1 MNPPEKATM
10 NFLDRTI
17 AVFSP
22 RMALQRMAAKQHL
35 VQFGYNDHPERRG
48 QAPPLSRTA
57 GETWEKHRDR
67 LKSTADARE
76 QAEYTWIGGV
86 VGRIVNYVVG
96 ELVCKSNTGDPEVDA
111 AYDNYL
117 HNWAGDEEDE
127 DGCPPCDVTG
137 RHRLI
142 KHCQIAMGAM
152 IVDGDHGVQ
161 WFPGDETK
169 MPALLSIDSDRI
181 GSPNDSQQR
190 EDYIGG
196 VNIDAATG
204 RVLSYRVFKRTR
216 AGQYTDPVDVPTS
229 NFFHVWDSSRGD
241 EYRGRTHLLK
251 LLNAN
256 RDLAETETAES
267 LAIKTQSQYAVM
279 LTSKAAWSDKS
290 AGAWSGKTDAG
301 TPTQKVDWGKMLR
314 LAEGESVTGFQP
326 TARPTGSFLAFE
338 QVRIRQM
345 AQSLKFSYGFVWNM
359 AELGGATARV
369 EVKGDARQ
377 IACLRRTLVDKL
389 LRRVRRK
396 LLDHGIAYG
405 HLPAHP
411 NMANCKWHF
420 GQDIIVDAGYEVQN
434 DIMLLKA
441 GLTDPDT
448 VAVKYNNG
456 EDFAGVIG
464 HKAGAFNR
472 VREIAAETGT
482 TLEILAGDL
491 WPGAT
496 AQIAARETPPEET
509 QPQPGTVQALGE
521 KGAAQVFE
529 ILKSVAEGTLDR
541 ESALQTLVSVWQLP
555 PEQAAAILP
564 KPAKK
569 EATQK
574 EATQEKEP
582 VDDSD

>member
-1 MNPPEKATM
+1 MNRPEKATM
-10 NFLDRTI
+10 SFLDRTI

-35 VQFGYNDHPERRG
+35 VQFGYNDNPERRG
-48 QAPPLSRTA
+48 AAPPLSRTA

-111 AYDNYL
+111 AYDTYL

-127 DGCPPCDVTG
+127 DGCPPCDITG

-142 KHCQIAMGAM
+142 KLCQLAMGAM
-152 IVDGDHGVQ
+152 IVDGDHGLQ
-161 WFPGDETK
+161 WYPGDEAK
-169 MPALLSIDSDRI
+169 MPALMSIESDRI
-181 GSPNDSQQR
+181 GSPNDSAQS

-196 VNIDAATG
+196 VNIEPATG
-204 RVLSYRVFKRTR
+204 RVLSYRIFKRTR
-216 AGQYTDPVDVPTS
+216 MGQYTDHVDVPTS
-229 NFFHVWDSSRGD
+229 NFFHVWDANRGD

-251 LLNAN
+251 LLNTN
-256 RDLAETETAES
+256 RDLSETETAES

-279 LTSKAAWSDKS
+279 LTSKAPFADKS
-290 AGAWSGKTDAG
+290 AGAWDSKTAAG

-314 LAEGESVTGFQP
+314 LAEGESVQGFQP

-338 QVRIRQM
+338 QLRIRQM
-345 AQSLKFSYGFVWNM
+345 AHSLKFSYGFVWNM
-359 AELGGATARV
+359 SELGGATARV

-377 IACLRRTLVDKL
+377 IAYLRRLLVDKM
-389 LRRVRRK
+389 LRRARRK
-396 LLDHGIAYG
+396 LLEHGIAYG
-405 HLPAHP
+405 HVPAHP
-411 NMANCKWHF
+411 NMPVCKWHF
-420 GQDIIVDAGYEVQN
+420 GQDIMVDAGYEVDN
-434 DIMLLKA
+434 DLKLLNS
-441 GLTDPDT
+441 GMTDPDT
-448 VAVKYNNG
+448 IAVKYNNG
-456 EDFAGVIG
+456 EDFAGVQRNI
-464 HKAGAFNR
+464 ASAFNR
-472 VREIAAETGT
+472 TRAIATETDT
-482 TLEILAGDL
+482 TIEILAGGL
-491 WPGAT
+491 WPNAT
-496 AQIAARETPPEET
+496 QQVAALETPPEET
-509 QPQPGTVQALGE
+509 QPQPGTVQALGD

-529 ILKSVAEGTLDR
+529 ILKSVADGTLDR

-569 EATQK
+569 TDS
-574 EATQEKEP
+574 QEKEP